1 MSKNEDNIHKKAVYL
16 PNNEPYLGRESVF
29 QFDQVILS
37 CLEANGKVAVY
48 THTVEL
54 SALRDKGDGSIYE
67 IKGTV
72 LFILTA
78 EIKGTRR

>member
-29 QFDQVILS
+29 QF
-37 CLEANGKVAVY
+37 E
-48 THTVEL
+48 
-54 SALRDKGDGSIYE
+54 RDKGDGSIQK

-72 LFILTA
+72 LFILT
-78 EIKGTRR
+78 EDKIGDKL